1 MPILSVAPELA
12 GNRREVGC
20 LRYASVMAERNI
32 DRFKLS
38 GWQRVDD
45 AHPIGGGKPA
55 YRVVFKTL
63 RVGVAPA
70 EFKFPNLI
78 VRFGHGSVERGGIRL
93 GQAVR
98 GRRREEWY
106 LPEKGKLVQH
116 GDTLRY
122 EPDPPL
128 NFEFNAWQEEVEDVF
143 FVEMLLVCESVD
155 QSERL
160 AEGRRNLASLKT
172 MLELRFGPRLLG
184 LLLTEE
190 VGELHD
196 DGFWTRDLASES
208 LANECSFATQTVDT
222 DALRRFGDTLLTR
235 QTIRSESERM
245 RLRLACDWYWSAIH
259 ADQPVNEYLQLW
271 FVVETIAM
279 PDTTNVAPV
288 KDRLAKA
295 LGGDRSTWTLVGRHF
310 GRRGNLVHGQ
320 GERHVEPAVLAELR
334 DLVEVLLCL
343 EFEIDD
349 EVRFA
354 RLRKAAGLA

>member
-1 MPILSVAPELA
+1 
-12 GNRREVGC
+12 
-20 LRYASVMAERNI
+20 MAERDI

-70 EFKFPNLI
+70 EFKFSNLV
-78 VRFGHGSVERGGIRL
+78 VRFGHGTVERGGVRL

-106 LPEKGKLVQH
+106 LPEKGKLVERE
-116 GDTLRY
+116 GTLRY
-122 EPDPPL
+122 APDSPL
-128 NFEFNAWQEEVEDVF
+128 NFEFDAWQEQVEDVF
-143 FVEMLLVCESVD
+143 FVEMLLVCKAVD

-160 AEGRRNLASLKT
+160 AEGRRHLASLKT
-172 MLELRFGPRLLG
+172 LLDLRFGSRLLG

-196 DGFWTRDLASES
+196 DGYRTRDLASES
-208 LANECSFATQTVDT
+208 LANEWSFATQTVDA
-222 DALRRFGDTLLTR
+222 DALRQFGETLLEK
-235 QTIRSESERM
+235 QTKRSESERL

-259 ADQPVNEYLQLW
+259 AEEPVNEYLQLW

-279 PDTTNVAPV
+279 PDTTNIAPV
-288 KDRLAKA
+288 KDRLAAA
-295 LGGDRSTWTLVGRHF
+295 LGGDRSTWALVGRHF

-320 GERHVEPAVLAELR
+320 DEREVQPAALAELR

-343 EFEIDD
+343 EFGIDD
-349 EVRFA
+349 EARFA
-354 RLRKAAGLA
+354 RLCRAAAA